1 MHSELWKKSRVNLSK
16 TFRFQCSKQHVPG
29 FLNHHD
35 DVKLKGIDLIVCV
48 SVNDAFVM
56 EAWGRDL
63 GVGEKVVMLADGNGD
78 FTRELGLGA
87 DRSSIGFG
95 QRSKR
100 YSMVV
105 WFLFFF
111 VSASLFLFFSGKDLI
126 YICLRRHSAELT
138 SNFEGRGKKK
148 EERERKRQ
156 KRKKESTV
164 SLRSRQK

>member
-1 MHSELWKKSRVNLSK
+1 M
-16 TFRFQCSKQHVPG
+16 
-29 FLNHHD
+29 
-35 DVKLKGIDLIVCV
+35 CV

-111 VSASLFLFFSGKDLI
+111 FFLAIMNLDLI
-126 YICLRRHSAELT
+126 VVFVIVFHIRH
-138 SNFEGRGKKK
+138 
-148 EERERKRQ
+148 
-156 KRKKESTV
+156 
-164 SLRSRQK
+164 